1 MQQAGNQLV
10 TKAIKK
16 RCLIGLQ
23 KGVSKGL
30 KGHLLKAK
38 RALIERQLMP
48 FWFSILEFSLQ
59 DGRTEE
65 DRRTEGQKETEWQND
80 RMTKNDRRTKEDR
93 MTKWTKRTK
102 G

>member
-10 TKAIKK
+10 TKAINK

-23 KGVSKGL
+23 KGVSKRL

-48 FWFSILEFSLQ
+48 FWFSILELSLQ
-59 DGRTEE
+59 DRMTEWTNN
-65 DRRTEGQKETEWQND
+65 DRIIKKTEGQKEKRQ
-80 RMTKNDRRTKEDR
+80 KEIYSVLPKYGVID
-93 MTKWTKRTK
+93 
-102 G
+102 